1 MERIATDENLIEAWK
16 EVRRKGGQPG
26 GDGISIECF
35 AQKLSYN
42 LEGLKRDLVSNAYY
56 PGAIRSFQMLK
67 SDGKTRLI
75 GILPIRDRVAQRAFL
90 RILDPIYEKE
100 FLNCSFG
107 YRRGRGVDGAINRV
121 LALLDQGLTW
131 LVDTD
136 IEACYDSIP
145 HDKLKKIILH
155 KMHDASVRRVL
166 SLWLA
171 QTPSNGDSMKRLGLL
186 QGAIISPLLA
196 NVYLNEFDKEMNKRG
211 WSHVRYADD
220 LIAACDTRG
229 NAKRC
234 LEEMVLILGRMALK
248 PKKDKTR
255 IINADQGFTF
265 LGRDAFPAKARER
278 IEIRKKSYPGI
289 SDKIRVK
296 TFNPPERRR

>member
-1 MERIATDENLIEAWK
+1 MKPARSERLMERIATDENLIEAWK

-121 LALLDQGLTW
+121 LALLDQVLHGLWTPTSK
-131 LVDTD
+131 LVMTQF
-136 IEACYDSIP
+136 P
-145 HDKLKKIILH
+145 
-155 KMHDASVRRVL
+155 
-166 SLWLA
+166 
-171 QTPSNGDSMKRLGLL
+171 T
-186 QGAIISPLLA
+186 IS
-196 NVYLNEFDKEMNKRG
+196 
-211 WSHVRYADD
+211 
-220 LIAACDTRG
+220 
-229 NAKRC
+229 
-234 LEEMVLILGRMALK
+234 
-248 PKKDKTR
+248 
-255 IINADQGFTF
+255 
-265 LGRDAFPAKARER
+265 
-278 IEIRKKSYPGI
+278 
-289 SDKIRVK
+289 
-296 TFNPPERRR
+296 